1 MTISKCQKKDGQA
14 RIKSR
19 KLSFEN
25 EVKIVPEEQKLS
37 NFIAKRPALQE
48 MLKGVLKAEMKGH
61 WVATWMHMKK

>member
-1 MTISKCQKKDGQA
+1 MAISKCQKKDGQA

-61 WVATWMHMKK
+61 WVAT